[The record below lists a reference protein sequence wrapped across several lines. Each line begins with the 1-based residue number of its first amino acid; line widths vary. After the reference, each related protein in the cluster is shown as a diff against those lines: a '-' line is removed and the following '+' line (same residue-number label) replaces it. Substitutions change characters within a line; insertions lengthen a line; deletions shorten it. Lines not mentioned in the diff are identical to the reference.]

1 MQTELSNTFCHTSKG
16 VRKGLIFSLYVFNV
30 FVNDIKG
37 HTSRGNTHAPS
48 TEGTTMP
55 AFLFTEGLEMSS
67 YTSNGKQKQ
76 MREGIDTQ
84 LQ

>member
-1 MQTELSNTFCHTSKG
+1 MKLKMFQMQTELSNIFCHTSKG
-16 VRKGLIFSLYVFNV
+16 VRKGLIFSPYVFNM
-30 FVNDIKG
+30 FIDDIKV

-67 YTSNGKQKQ
+67 YTSNG
-76 MREGIDTQ
+76 
-84 LQ
+84 